1 MTLDQ
6 QRMRRT
12 TVRIAHSW
20 HAAYASAL
28 RESDSGE
35 LIGRIEYA
43 IRAIERR
50 SSEWEAD
57 PGSPAELKAI
67 QQCISALKRLMN
79 RERARGHGVSESVSV
94 VQTPTRSSAPRMSEA
109 AY

>member
-1 MTLDQ
+1 VTLDQ
-6 QRMRRT
+6 QRIRRT

-28 RESDSGE
+28 KESDPGE

-67 QQCISALKRLMN
+67 QQCISALKRLIK
-79 RERARGHGVSESVSV
+79 REQTRGPGVFASVSEA
-94 VQTPTRSSAPRMSEA
+94 QTPPRFSSPRVSEA

>member
-1 MTLDQ
+1 
-6 QRMRRT
+6 MRRT

-67 QQCISALKRLMN
+67 QQCISALKRLMM
-79 RERARGHGVSESVSV
+79 REQTRGHRVFASVGEV
-94 VQTPTRSSAPRMSEA
+94 ATPPRSSSPRMSEA